1 MDEGI
6 LELGGAAAVEIA
18 ASHVA
23 ERGGKTGRCANC
35 ETSTIGP
42 YCAFCGQERDTHRR
56 SVARLLHDFFVDLV
70 NVDSRILRT
79 IYALLF
85 KPGELPLAFREGRT
99 VRYLPAMRL
108 YLFTSLIFFLTLSAT
123 GIALMQLQVIA
134 TKQTV
139 LYDAKGDPYIKN
151 PAYDGPSDLEDGIKP
166 TIKISKASLTKG
178 GQHYSYSTD
187 VHFFSRIGAYH
198 SNLSKEAQQR
208 LIAGTHTSMDVASK
222 KEKDWMDQNIFG
234 TMRRLVADPAALNGP
249 LTTWIPRVL
258 FLLLPAYAF
267 LLTIFYWRK
276 RKDFYFVDHLVFSLS
291 VHTFGFAL
299 LLGAAGA
306 AQIMPAEYVAWAIVL
321 IGAVYLFAAMK
332 KFYRQGWFWTTFKFL
347 FISFLYVTFLAAPAM
362 AAVLALSVFGGS
374 FG

>member
-6 LELGGAAAVEIA
+6 LELSGAAAVEIA
-18 ASHVA
+18 ASHIA
-23 ERGGKTGRCANC
+23 ERGGATGKCANC
-35 ETSTIGP
+35 KTATIGP

-56 SVARLLHDFFVDLV
+56 SVAGLLHDFFVDLV
-70 NVDSRILRT
+70 NIDSRILRT

-85 KPGELPLAFREGRT
+85 MPGELPRAFREGRT

-108 YLFTSLIFFLTLSAT
+108 YLFTSLIFFLVLSAT
-123 GIALMQLQVIA
+123 GIALIQLEVIA
-134 TKQTV
+134 TKRAV
-139 LYDAKGDPYIKN
+139 FYDAKGNPYIKN

-166 TIKISKASLTKG
+166 TIRVSKSSIIKG

-187 VHFFSRIGAYH
+187 VHFFSRIGSYH
-198 SNLSKEAQQR
+198 STLSKDAQQR
-208 LIAGTHTSMDVASK
+208 LLEGTHTSVDKASK
-222 KEKDWMDQNIFG
+222 QEKDWMDRNIFG
-234 TMRRLVADPAALNGP
+234 TMRKLVADPAALNGP

-258 FLLLPAYAF
+258 FLLLPAYAL

-299 LLGAAGA
+299 LLVAAGA
-306 AQIMPAEYVAWAIVL
+306 AQIMRAEYVAWAIVA
-321 IGAVYLFAAMK
+321 IGAVYLFVAMK
-332 KFYRQGWFWTTFKFL
+332 RFYRQSWFWTTFKFL
-347 FISFLYVTFLAAPAM
+347 FISFLHVSFLAAPAM